1 MRVVDLSHT
10 IVSGMAQYPGD
21 EVTPRLVRKQTHA
34 VDGFLSTLLE
44 LGCHVGTHID
54 TPYHFLDG
62 QPGLEAIPLT
72 AFQGRALVVDA
83 PARHEPGPVQVEV
96 LAGVDLP
103 ATDYLIFRTGWERHW
118 GADRYYACWPYLA
131 PELARQLVD
140 AELKGVGLDTPS
152 KCPNFDNGDGTCHK
166 LRTSPRLSGTRDDQP
181 QWQSKRLPS
190 PQRSLAGDPA
200 PGLPAGWPGLLS
212 RVSGAGTAAR
222 PRSRAGDSRGAC
234 RLRRSRPDPRS
245 RPPART
251 ERPRPPVVLR
261 DRGAGPRTATSGR
274 ESPSGS
280 AWRLRSGT
288 WLNTADASRSV

>member
-152 KCPNFDNGDGTCHK
+152 VDPHGGHAVHDLFAAAGMVNVENLANLGA
-166 LRTSPRLSGTRDDQP
+166 
-181 QWQSKRLPS
+181 LPTTFFEFMAL
-190 PQRSLAGDPA
+190 PLKLAGTEASPVRA
-200 PGLPAGWPGLLS
+200 VALIGP
-212 RVSGAGTAAR
+212 TA
-222 PRSRAGDSRGAC
+222 
-234 RLRRSRPDPRS
+234 
-245 RPPART
+245 
-251 ERPRPPVVLR
+251 
-261 DRGAGPRTATSGR
+261 
-274 ESPSGS
+274 
-280 AWRLRSGT
+280 
-288 WLNTADASRSV
+288 